1 MASEPFGP
9 EDDYEFVP
17 EDAATFKR
25 IQQELHAAARV
36 LDGIP
41 PAVTVFGSARSLED
55 SWEYQTALSLGRIL
69 GEAGVPLITG
79 GGPGVMEASNRGA
92 NEMGGISVG
101 LNITLPHEQLPNP
114 HITHA
119 ASFRYFLSRKFM
131 LTRYSFGFVVFPGG
145 FGTADEL
152 FELLVL
158 YNTDRAER
166 RPIVLMGSEFWSD
179 LLTWVIDRQ
188 GAAGYIDAVD
198 AGYVQVED
206 DAHAAAAAILGRE
219 RVAQLTKERT

>member
-1 MASEPFGP
+1 MASEPFRP
-9 EDDYEFVP
+9 EADCGFVP
-17 EDAATFKR
+17 ADAATFSR
-25 IQQELHAAARV
+25 IQQELHAGARV

-41 PAVTVFGSARSLED
+41 PAVTVFGSARSAED

-69 GEAGVPLITG
+69 GKAGVPVITG

-92 NEMGGISVG
+92 NEVGGISAG
-101 LNITLPHEQLPNP
+101 LNIKLPLEQVANP
-114 HITHA
+114 HLTHG
-119 ASFRYFLSRKFM
+119 ASFRYFLTRKFM

-158 YNTDRAER
+158 YNTDRTER
-166 RPIVLMGSEFWSD
+166 RPIVLMGSDFWAE
-179 LLTWVIDRQ
+179 LLTWVIDKQ

-198 AGYVQVED
+198 AGYVQVEN
-206 DAHAAAAAILGRE
+206 DARAAAIALLGRE
-219 RVAQLTKERT
+219 RVAQVMQD